1 VDDQTASQIGQFE
14 TQRSLLLK
22 GVARALAGAR
32 GAGNSSLA
40 ASFEKLA
47 SAEGDLPT
55 YIGQLNALRQD
66 LEIAAAQTNPSR
78 KRGRSIALPGA
89 GSDDLGV
96 GF

>member
-1 VDDQTASQIGQFE
+1 
-14 TQRSLLLK
+14 
-22 GVARALAGAR
+22 
-32 GAGNSSLA
+32 
-40 ASFEKLA
+40 LA